1 MPSYSGVWTLS
12 QQMQAVGQG
21 LWPVNWPFLIDGSP
35 VTSGTYI
42 YNTGNTAK
50 ILTVSAP
57 LAVTFRI
64 WGAAGGN
71 GMYSTLAT
79 GSGAGGFAKGTVTLQ
94 PGVNYYLYIGEGG
107 KPVGSSS
114 GVGGLGGWPNGG
126 YGSMGDA
133 SGAGGGGMT
142 MLSKAIFS
150 VGMSDNDILLIAG
163 AGGGS
168 TGYAG
173 QAGAGGGSTGQN
185 SAVAGIT
192 GGSQSAGGT
201 YNGAKLTGG
210 NAVGSRTVSS
220 SDDGGGGGGG
230 YSGGGG
236 GTGDG
241 KPAAG
246 GSGYFNPSLVTGGTL
261 SASSGLIAADP
272 DGLLLA
278 GYASGKSD
286 SSTVS
291 QTSNNGL
298 VYVTC

>member
-1 MPSYSGVWTLS
+1 MPNYSGVWSLV
-12 QQMQAVGQG
+12 QQMQGVAAGT
-21 LWPVNWPFLIDGSP
+21 WPRSPVFVDGSP
-35 VTSGTYI
+35 VPSGTYI
-42 YNTGNTAK
+42 YNLANSARV
-50 ILTVSAP
+50 ITVGGATP
-57 LAVTFRI
+57 VTFRI

-71 GMYSTLAT
+71 GMYGTLAT

-94 PGVNYYLYIGEGG
+94 PGTNYYLYIGEGG
-107 KPVGSSS
+107 KPTTAAGS
-114 GVGGLGGWPNGG
+114 VGGLGGWPNGG

-133 SGAGGGGMT
+133 SGGGGGGMT
-142 MLSKAIFS
+142 MLSKAVFS
-150 VGMSDNDILLIAG
+150 VGMSDSDILLIAG

-185 SAVAGIT
+185 SAAAGIT

-210 NAVGSRTVSS
+210 NAVGPRTVSTA
-220 SDDGGGGGGG
+220 DDGGGGGGG
-230 YSGGGG
+230 YYGGGG

-246 GSGYFNPSLVTGGTL
+246 GSGYFNPTLVTSASLV
-261 SASSGLIAADP
+261 ASSGLVAADP
-272 DGLLLA
+272 DALLLA

-286 SSTVS
+286 SSSVS

-298 VYVTC
+298 VYITY